1 MALTISNNG
10 AVQAASYHLGK
21 AQQNFQTS
29 LKRLSSGKRILGPN
43 DDPGTLSVAMK
54 VKASINRLTGA
65 QNNIRNAI
73 GFLEVQDGL
82 LETAGNIVMR
92 MSELKGYATQ
102 DPLKSESDVASYNN
116 EFKDLQVQLYQISQ
130 MDFNGASLFALYRT
144 DPSNPGET
152 DNNNEAIFGGSNQ
165 SALYDNTLDIYT
177 SSQGS
182 DGTKVSIHKALLLSA
197 LTLKQERMNGEVINA
212 GDIQELDD
220 GTIVKPTDE
229 DGITDPAA
237 DATNTGNET
246 TAYGLAVT
254 GRIGSWSRASETN
267 SRQDPTG
274 FQLNADGSRSTT
286 VNNEYLTLAVE
297 DTSQALNLAQV
308 SAGVFEKAIE
318 NVVFLRAQSGG
329 GMTRLNFA
337 LDSIATQETNMKSAL
352 GRIED
357 VDIAEES
364 ANLARYSILMQASA
378 AMAVQANL
386 QNEVALMLLR

>member
-21 AQQNFQTS
+21 AQQGFDIS
-29 LKRLSSGKRILGPN
+29 LRRLASGKKILGPN

-82 LETAGNIVMR
+82 LETTGRIVMR

-102 DPLKSESDVASYNN
+102 DPLKSESDIASYNN

-130 MDFNGASLFALYRT
+130 MNFNGASLFAQYVT
-144 DPSNPGET
+144 DSGNPGQT
-152 DNNNEAIFGGSNQ
+152 DDEIEAVFGAQNQNNLF
-165 SALYDNTLDIYT
+165 DHTLDIYT

-182 DGTKVSIHKALLLSA
+182 QGTRVSIHKSLLLSA
-197 LTLKQERMNGEVINA
+197 LTLKQDRATGKVLNA
-212 GDIQELDD
+212 GDAQDVTNNDIYLKSATAPDSNH
-220 GTIVKPTDE
+220 
-229 DGITDPAA
+229 ITGDLNGLWSNA
-237 DATNTGNET
+237 D
-246 TAYGLAVT
+246 
-254 GRIGSWSRASETN
+254 N
-267 SRQDPTG
+267 SKQHPTG
-274 FQLNADGSRSTT
+274 FELENGKANTTLNSK
-286 VNNEYLTLAVE
+286 YLTLAVT
-297 DTSQALNLAQV
+297 DTNNALSLGQV

-318 NVVFLRAQSGG
+318 NVVFLRAQTGG

-337 LDSIATQETNMKSAL
+337 LDSISSQETNMRSAL

-357 VDIAEES
+357 VDIAAES

-378 AMAVQANL
+378 AMAVQATI
-386 QNEVALMLLR
+386 QNDVALMLLR

>member
-21 AQQNFQTS
+21 AQQGFQTS

-82 LETAGNIVMR
+82 LETAGRIVMR

-144 DPSNPGET
+144 DPDNPGET
-152 DNNNEAIFGGSNQ
+152 DANNEAVFGGADQN
-165 SALYDNTLDIYT
+165 ALYDHTLDIYT

-182 DGTKVSIHKALLLSA
+182 DGTKVSIHKAMLLSA
-197 LTLKQERMNGEVINA
+197 LTLKQDRATGTILSA
-212 GDIQELDD
+212 GDASTTVFGNNNATTDVANQD
-220 GTIVKPTDE
+220 GD
-229 DGITDPAA
+229 
-237 DATNTGNET
+237 N
-246 TAYGLAVT
+246 VT
-254 GRIGSWSRASETN
+254 GLIGTWSRASKEN
-267 SRQDPTG
+267 LRQDPTG
-274 FQLNADGSRSTT
+274 LRLDDDYPDGERQTT
-286 VNNEYLTLAVE
+286 VNNNEYLTLAVE
-297 DTSQALNLAQV
+297 DTSQALNLSQV

>member
-21 AQQNFQTS
+21 AQQGFQVS
-29 LKRLSSGKRILGPN
+29 LKRLSSGKKILGPN

-82 LETAGNIVMR
+82 LETAGRVVMR

-102 DPLKSESDVASYNN
+102 DPLKSDSDVASYNN

-130 MDFNGASLFALYRT
+130 MDFNGASLFALDRT
-144 DPSNPGET
+144 DPDNPGET
-152 DNNNEAIFGGSNQ
+152 DTGTEAVFGAHKQN
-165 SALYDNTLDIYT
+165 AEYDHTFDIYT
-177 SSQGS
+177 SSEGS
-182 DGTKVSIHKALLLSA
+182 EGTKVSIHKSMLLSA
-197 LTLKQERMNGEVINA
+197 LTMKQNGDLA
-212 GDIQELDD
+212 GVDKD
-220 GTIVKPTDE
+220 G
-229 DGITDPAA
+229 AA
-237 DATNTGNET
+237 IAVGNF
-246 TAYGLAVT
+246 
-254 GRIGSWSRASETN
+254 GSWRNAVNTL
-267 SRQDPTG
+267 QHPTG
-274 FQLNADGSRSTT
+274 FELDPATGKATT
-286 VNNEYLTLAVE
+286 NPNTNYLTLAV
-297 DTSQALNLAQV
+297 TSTDKAMDLSQV
-308 SAGVFEKAIE
+308 SAGVFERAIE
-318 NVVFLRAQSGG
+318 NVVFLRAQTGG

-337 LDSIATQETNMKSAL
+337 LDSIASQETNMRSAL

-357 VDIAEES
+357 VDIAMES

-386 QNEVALMLLR
+386 QNDVALMLLR

>member
-10 AVQAASYHLGK
+10 AVNAASFHLGK

-29 LKRLSSGKRILGPN
+29 LKRLSSGKKILGPN

-82 LETAGNIVMR
+82 LESAGRIVMR

-102 DPLKSESDVASYNN
+102 DPLKSDSDVASYNN

-130 MDFNGASLFALYRT
+130 MDFNGASLFASHRT

-152 DNNNEAIFGGSNQ
+152 DSSNYAVFGGPDQN
-165 SALYDNTLDIYT
+165 ALWDNTFDIYT

-182 DGTKVSIHKALLLSA
+182 DGTKVSIHKAMLLSA
-197 LTLKQERMNGEVINA
+197 LTLKQERTTNSVISA
-212 GDIQELDD
+212 GDDTTNAAGTESASAAITTGTAVNTSGGGNGLGSTDLPQIGTWKRAQEE
-220 GTIVKPTDE
+220 GNKTQRANGAQYNYNTD
-229 DGITDPAA
+229 
-237 DATNTGNET
+237 T
-246 TAYGLAVT
+246 TSNPDTAPN
-254 GRIGSWSRASETN
+254 SE
-267 SRQDPTG
+267 
-274 FQLNADGSRSTT
+274 F
-286 VNNEYLTLAVE
+286 LTLAVE
-297 DTSQALNLAQV
+297 NTSYALDLSQV

>member
-21 AQQNFQTS
+21 AQQGFQVS
-29 LKRLSSGKRILGPN
+29 LKRLSSGKKILGPN

-82 LETAGNIVMR
+82 LETAGRIVMR
-92 MSELKGYATQ
+92 MSELKGYASQ
-102 DPLKSESDVASYNN
+102 DPLKSDSDVASYNN

-130 MDFNGASLFALYRT
+130 MDFNGASLFAQFRT
-144 DPSNPGET
+144 DPTNPGET
-152 DNNNEAIFGGSNQ
+152 DSTTEVVFGAENQ
-165 SALYDNTLDIYT
+165 DKLFDHTFDIYT
-177 SSQGS
+177 SSEGS
-182 DGTKVSIHKALLLSA
+182 EGTKVSIHKSMLLSA
-197 LTLKQERMNGEVINA
+197 LTLRPNA
-212 GDIQELDD
+212 GDVDIA
-220 GTIVKPTDE
+220 E
-229 DGITDPAA
+229 DGPAA
-237 DATNTGNET
+237 GVTTTTGSWTHSEATGNATIHPTGATLNSNTGV
-246 TAYGLAVT
+246 VT
-254 GRIGSWSRASETN
+254 GANSSNTN
-267 SRQDPTG
+267 
-274 FQLNADGSRSTT
+274 
-286 VNNEYLTLAVE
+286 YLTLAVTNT
-297 DTSQALNLAQV
+297 DNALSLSQV

-318 NVVFLRAQSGG
+318 NVVFLRAQTGG

-337 LDSIATQETNMKSAL
+337 LDSIASQETNMRSAL

-357 VDIAEES
+357 VDIATES

-378 AMAVQANL
+378 AMAVQANI